1 MGAHLRNAPCRSG
14 LQVFSLE
21 HNSTGY
27 TTVKPQFVSPKR
39 TEDFVLNKK
48 IVTKKN
54 T

>member
-1 MGAHLRNAPCRSG
+1 MGAHLHNAPCRSG

-21 HNSTGY
+21 QNLTGY
-27 TTVKPQFVSPKR
+27 TTVKLQFVFPKR
-39 TEDFVLNKK
+39 TEDFVVNKK